1 VWERRR
7 NTSDAEN
14 GTDINMK
21 TTWLVVPL
29 TLVVVGSI
37 YSQTVGDQSRD
48 SLIYRLTHFRDLDDA
63 TALNAF
69 DTAFK
74 QVVAGD
80 SVLLSDFFDVSFISD
95 GYISESVGTA
105 LGTVLLVKTNMFLNM
120 LSLRPAKQQ
129 RHIAI
134 MAFYMDGGGM
144 SPKDFAKA
152 RKLLNEFK
160 SDKRVKVSTAAA
172 NCLSAMTYV
181 RNLLETAK

>member
-1 VWERRR
+1 
-7 NTSDAEN
+7 
-14 GTDINMK
+14 MK

-29 TLVVVGSI
+29 TLMMVGSA

-63 TALNAF
+63 TAEDAF

-80 SVLLSDFFDVSFISD
+80 SVLLSVFFDVSFISD

-105 LGTVLLVKTNMFLNM
+105 LGTVLLAKTNMFLNT

-134 MAFYMDGGGM
+134 MAFYMDGSGM

-152 RKLLNEFK
+152 RKLLSEFK
-160 SDKRVKVSTAAA
+160 SDKRAKVSTAAA
-172 NCLSAMTYV
+172 NSLSAMTFV
-181 RNLLETAK
+181 RTELGLTK